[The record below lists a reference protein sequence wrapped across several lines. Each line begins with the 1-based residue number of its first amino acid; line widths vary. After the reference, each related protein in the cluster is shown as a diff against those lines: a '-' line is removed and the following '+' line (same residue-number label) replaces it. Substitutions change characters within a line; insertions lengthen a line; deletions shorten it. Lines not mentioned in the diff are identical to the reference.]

1 MENKVRRRVG
11 FGNPVEEI
19 VEEEAPSSP
28 AAVAEAPPAAGA
40 EVPPAT
46 AAEVPPADPQPA
58 PTTPAPEPAPAEP
71 PPPDPRLESLVATAV
86 FWRRQAI
93 LARIGVVLLL
103 VAAAAGLWLVQDA
116 EERLK
121 ALEAQLAQTQGYLAH
136 AQQYEADA
144 ILLGYDFPITIS
156 SHAEL
161 VAYLT
166 GKGKR
171 LLDREVPAA
180 QHAAFIAALAADPE
194 KPGRYVAKVPFDGGF
209 EKTYVVQV
217 TDYVYFRTR

>member
-1 MENKVRRRVG
+1 MG

-19 VEEEAPSSP
+19 VEEAPPTSATGAEASP
-28 AAVAEAPPAAGA
+28 ADA
-40 EVPPAT
+40 
-46 AAEVPPADPQPA
+46 QPA
-58 PTTPAPEPAPAEP
+58 PATPTPEPAPAEP
-71 PPPDPRLESLVATAV
+71 PPDPRLEALAATAV

-93 LARIGVVLLL
+93 LARIGVGVLL

-116 EERLK
+116 EKRWK
-121 ALEAQLAQTQGYLAH
+121 AAEAQLAKTQGYLAH

-144 ILLGYDFPITIS
+144 ILLGYDSPITIS

-161 VAYLT
+161 VTYLT

-180 QHAAFIAALAADPE
+180 QQAAFIAALTADPAV
-194 KPGRYVAKVPFDGGF
+194 PRRYTAKVTVENGY
-209 EKTYVVQV
+209 EKTYVVRV
-217 TDYVYFRTR
+217 TDYVYFR